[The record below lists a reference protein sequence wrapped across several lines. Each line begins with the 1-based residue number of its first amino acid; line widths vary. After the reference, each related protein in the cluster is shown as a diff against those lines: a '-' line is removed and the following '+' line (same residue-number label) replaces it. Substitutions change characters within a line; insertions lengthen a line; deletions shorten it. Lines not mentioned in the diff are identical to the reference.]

1 MEEKDQM
8 QEQKANSAVRFS
20 REAIL
25 RGGFS
30 IKQCMTAAAEGDA
43 SAQDVL
49 GDCYQYGWYV
59 QKDYAA
65 AVMWYEKS
73 AVQGNAAAR

>member
-49 GDCYQYGWYV
+49 GDCYQ
-59 QKDYAA
+59 
-65 AVMWYEKS
+65 
-73 AVQGNAAAR
+73 